1 MQQLE
6 LFNITSEPMNMKSS
20 KEKDRMSKKKFTL
33 TQDPEFHVDWNIE
46 TINSL
51 YYINISTIDKSSGA
65 NDRNINFIL
74 NKQGLSEL
82 ITKLEGVLLFGTDS
96 GKNTTES
103 DS

>member
-1 MQQLE
+1 
-6 LFNITSEPMNMKSS
+6 MN
-20 KEKDRMSKKKFTL
+20 KKQFTL
-33 TQDPEFHVDWNIE
+33 TQDPEFHVDWNIQM
-46 TINSL
+46 INSQ
-51 YYINISTIDKSSGA
+51 YIINISTVDKSSGA

-82 ITKLEGVLLFGTDS
+82 ITKLEVVLLFGNNS